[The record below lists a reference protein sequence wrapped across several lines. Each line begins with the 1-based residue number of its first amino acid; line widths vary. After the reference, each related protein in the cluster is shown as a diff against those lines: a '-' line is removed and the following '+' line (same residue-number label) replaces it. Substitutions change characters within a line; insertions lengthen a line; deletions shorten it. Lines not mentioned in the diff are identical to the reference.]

1 MNVVWGERMKVGPIT
16 ARITPDTGKQSFASI
31 AVEEL
36 RLRIEASGLG
46 AALARMACDL
56 CMEEVPV
63 EEAFQKIQESAIEK
77 MVRMLDATILSD
89 EGALKSCLETVTT
102 ESERVA
108 WAALEKGTD
117 ELREG
122 LTLLE
127 ELRGLE
133 KGYVN

>member
-1 MNVVWGERMKVGPIT
+1 MKVGPIY
-16 ARITPDTGKQSFASI
+16 ARITPDTGKQSIASI

-36 RLRIEASGLG
+36 QLRIEASDLG
-46 AALARMACDL
+46 DALARMACDL
-56 CMEEVPV
+56 CMEEIPV

-89 EGALKSCLETVTT
+89 EGTLQRCLEKVTT

-108 WAALEKGTD
+108 WAALEKGTE

-122 LTLLE
+122 LALLGE
-127 ELRGLE
+127 VAGFE
-133 KGYVN
+133 KDGYVN